1 MRTLITYFTVYPR
14 RSFYVLLAFL
24 AAGVA
29 EALSLTAILPL
40 LSIAV
45 GNPIDSNIGKFI
57 VQLLGRVD
65 IDPTIGAM
73 LLIILCGII
82 FKSLVLLLAYRQ
94 IGYTVANIATKL
106 RLELIEALFASRW
119 QYYLHQPVGSLTN
132 SIATEASRAA
142 IGFSHAA
149 AVLSLSIQVFVYVL
163 IALLVSW
170 QAALTSLIIGAIFLL
185 SMSSLVRVARKAGI
199 KQTLLYRELLTYLAD
214 VLGSAK
220 PLKAMARDKVTD
232 SILRSQTTQLE
243 EATRREVMSRE
254 SLKAIQEPIL
264 AAFTTGGLYA
274 VLVIWELPLSA
285 VTAMV
290 ILFVRIL
297 TLSSKMQRRYQNLL
311 VFESAY
317 WSIRRASEA
326 ARSSA
331 EIKTGRLHPTL
342 KQGISLQHVDFNYDN
357 KVIFRN
363 LNMEI
368 QVKSFTAI
376 TGNSGAG
383 KSTLIDLLCGLVEPK
398 FGDIFVDG
406 ISIHEI
412 NIREWRRLIGYV
424 SQETILLHDT
434 ILSNILVG
442 APDLTQADA
451 EKALHQAGAWEFVSA
466 LPEGLHTIVGERG
479 GLISGGQRQR
489 IAIAR
494 ALAHQPQLLLL
505 DEPTS
510 ALDPK
515 SEQNICKTL
524 RNLSRSLT
532 IVAVSHQPAV
542 ANAADYVIGL
552 SNGEAKLLT
561 KFSSTPYAA
570 NL

>member
-1 MRTLITYFTVYPR
+1 
-14 RSFYVLLAFL
+14 VLLAFL

-40 LSIAV
+40 LSIAI
-45 GNPIDSNIGKFI
+45 GDPIDSNIGKFI
-57 VQLLGRVD
+57 VQLLDRVD

-82 FKSLVLLLAYRQ
+82 FKSLVLLVANRQ

-119 QYYLHQPVGSLTN
+119 QYYLRQPVGSLTN

-149 AVLSLSIQVFVYVL
+149 AVLSLSIQVFVYIL

-170 QAALTSLIIGAIFLL
+170 QAALISLIIGAIFLL
-185 SMSSLVRVARKAGI
+185 SMSRLVRVARKAGT
-199 KQTLLYRELLTYLAD
+199 KQTLVYRELLSYLAD
-214 VLGSAK
+214 VIGSAK
-220 PLKAMARDKVTD
+220 PLKAMAREKVSD

-243 EATRREVMSRE
+243 KATRREVMSRE

-317 WSIRRASEA
+317 WSIRKASEA

-331 EIKTGRLHPTL
+331 EMKTGRLHPTL

-368 QVKSFTAI
+368 QVKSFTTI

-434 ILSNILVG
+434 ILCNILVG

-532 IVAVSHQPAV
+532 IVAVSHQPAL
-542 ANAADYVIGL
+542 ANAADYVIRL

-561 KFSSTPYAA
+561 KSSSTPYAA
-570 NL
+570 SL

>member
-1 MRTLITYFTVYPR
+1 
-14 RSFYVLLAFL
+14 
-24 AAGVA
+24 
-29 EALSLTAILPL
+29 
-40 LSIAV
+40 
-45 GNPIDSNIGKFI
+45 
-57 VQLLGRVD
+57 
-65 IDPTIGAM
+65 
-73 LLIILCGII
+73 
-82 FKSLVLLLAYRQ
+82 
-94 IGYTVANIATKL
+94 
-106 RLELIEALFASRW
+106 
-119 QYYLHQPVGSLTN
+119 
-132 SIATEASRAA
+132 
-142 IGFSHAA
+142 
-149 AVLSLSIQVFVYVL
+149 
-163 IALLVSW
+163 
-170 QAALTSLIIGAIFLL
+170 
-185 SMSSLVRVARKAGI
+185 
-199 KQTLLYRELLTYLAD
+199 

-220 PLKAMARDKVTD
+220 PLKAMAREKVSD

-243 EATRREVMSRE
+243 KATRREVISRE

-317 WSIRRASEA
+317 WSIRKASEA

-331 EIKTGRLHPTL
+331 EMKTGRLHPTL

-368 QVKSFTAI
+368 QVKSLTTI

-451 EKALHQAGAWEFVSA
+451 EKALHQAGAWEFV
-466 LPEGLHTIVGERG
+466 R
-479 GLISGGQRQR
+479 
-489 IAIAR
+489 
-494 ALAHQPQLLLL
+494 LL

-532 IVAVSHQPAV
+532 IIAVSHQPAL

-561 KFSSTPYAA
+561 KSSSTPYAA
-570 NL
+570 SL

>member
-45 GNPIDSNIGKFI
+45 GDPVDSNIGNFI
-57 VQLLGRVD
+57 VQLLGRVG

-73 LLIILCGII
+73 LLIILCGLI
-82 FKSLVLLLAYRQ
+82 FKSLVLLVANRQ

-119 QYYLHQPVGSLTN
+119 QYYLRQPVGSLTN

-149 AVLSLSIQVFVYVL
+149 AVLSLSIQVFVYIL

-185 SMSSLVRVARKAGI
+185 SMSRLVRVARKAGT
-199 KQTLLYRELLTYLAD
+199 KQTLLFRTLSTYLAD

-243 EATRREVMSRE
+243 KATRREVMSRE

-412 NIREWRRLIGYV
+412 NIREWRHLIGYV

-532 IVAVSHQPAV
+532 IIAVSHQPAV

-561 KFSSTPYAA
+561 KSSSTPYAA
-570 NL
+570 SL

>member
-40 LSIAV
+40 LSIAIGDPV
-45 GNPIDSNIGKFI
+45 DSNIGKFI
-57 VQLLGRVD
+57 VQLLDRVD

-82 FKSLVLLLAYRQ
+82 IKSLVLLVANRQ

-119 QYYLHQPVGSLTN
+119 QYYLRQPVGSLTN

-149 AVLSLSIQVFVYVL
+149 AVLSLSIQVFVYIL

-170 QAALTSLIIGAIFLL
+170 QAALTSLIIGVIFLA
-185 SMSSLVRVARKAGI
+185 SMSRLIRVARKAGT
-199 KQTLLYRELLTYLAD
+199 KQTLLYRKLLTYLAD

-243 EATRREVMSRE
+243 KATRREVMSRE

-285 VTAMV
+285 VAAMV

-297 TLSSKMQRRYQNLL
+297 TLSGKMQRRYQNLL

-331 EIKTGRLHPTL
+331 EMKTGRLHPTL

-368 QVKSFTAI
+368 QVKSFTTI

-479 GLISGGQRQR
+479 GLISGGQRQC

-532 IVAVSHQPAV
+532 IIAVSHQPAL
-542 ANAADYVIGL
+542 ANAADYVIRL

-561 KFSSTPYAA
+561 KSSSTPYAA
-570 NL
+570 SL

>member
-40 LSIAV
+40 LSIAIGDPV
-45 GNPIDSNIGKFI
+45 DSNIGKFI
-57 VQLLGRVD
+57 VQLLDRVD

-73 LLIILCGII
+73 LLIILCGLI
-82 FKSLVLLLAYRQ
+82 FKSLVLLVANRQ

-119 QYYLHQPVGSLTN
+119 QYYLRQPVGSLTN

-149 AVLSLSIQVFVYVL
+149 AVLSLSIQVFVYIL

-185 SMSSLVRVARKAGI
+185 SMSRLILVARKAGT
-199 KQTLLYRELLTYLAD
+199 KQTILYRELLTYLAD

-220 PLKAMARDKVTD
+220 PLKAMARDKVTG

-243 EATRREVMSRE
+243 KATRREVMSRE

-317 WSIRRASEA
+317 WSIRKATEA

-331 EIKTGRLHPTL
+331 EMRTGRLHPTL

-368 QVKSFTAI
+368 QVKSFTTI

-434 ILSNILVG
+434 ILSNILIG
-442 APDLTQADA
+442 ASDLTQADA
-451 EKALHQAGAWEFVSA
+451 EKALHQAGAWEFVSD

-479 GLISGGQRQR
+479 GLISGGQRQL

-532 IVAVSHQPAV
+532 IVAVSHQPAL
-542 ANAADYVIGL
+542 ANAADYVIRL

-561 KFSSTPYAA
+561 KSSSTPYAA
-570 NL
+570 SL

>member
-40 LSIAV
+40 LSIAI
-45 GNPIDSNIGKFI
+45 GDPIDSNIGKFI
-57 VQLLGRVD
+57 VHLLGRVD

-368 QVKSFTAI
+368 QVNSFTTI

-398 FGDIFVDG
+398 SGDIFVDG

-479 GLISGGQRQR
+479 GLISGGQRQC

>member
-45 GNPIDSNIGKFI
+45 GDPVDSNIGKFI

-73 LLIILCGII
+73 LLIILCGLI
-82 FKSLVLLLAYRQ
+82 FKSLVLLVANRQ

-119 QYYLHQPVGSLTN
+119 QYYLRQPVGSLAN

-149 AVLSLSIQVFVYVL
+149 AVLSLSIQVFIYIL

-170 QAALTSLIIGAIFLL
+170 QAALISLIIGAIFLL
-185 SMSSLVRVARKAGI
+185 SMSRLVRVARKAGT
-199 KQTLLYRELLTYLAD
+199 KQTLVYRELLSYLAD

-220 PLKAMARDKVTD
+220 PLKAMARDKVSD

-243 EATRREVMSRE
+243 KATRREVISRE
-254 SLKAIQEPIL
+254 GLKAIQEPIL

-368 QVKSFTAI
+368 QVKSFIAI
-376 TGNSGAG
+376 TGNSGVG

-406 ISIHEI
+406 ISLHEI
-412 NIREWRRLIGYV
+412 NIREWRHLIGYV

-532 IVAVSHQPAV
+532 IIAVSHQPAV

>member
-40 LSIAV
+40 LSIAIGDPV
-45 GNPIDSNIGKFI
+45 DSNIGKFI
-57 VQLLGRVD
+57 VQLLDRVD

-73 LLIILCGII
+73 LLIILCGLI
-82 FKSLVLLLAYRQ
+82 FKSLVLLVANRQ

-119 QYYLHQPVGSLTN
+119 QYYLRQPVGSLTN

-149 AVLSLSIQVFVYVL
+149 AVLSLSIQVFVYIL

-185 SMSSLVRVARKAGI
+185 SMSRLIRVAGKAGT

-243 EATRREVMSRE
+243 KATRREVMSRE

-317 WSIRRASEA
+317 WSIRKATEA

-331 EIKTGRLHPTL
+331 EMRTGRLHPTL

-368 QVKSFTAI
+368 QVKSFTTI

-479 GLISGGQRQR
+479 GLISGGQRQC

-510 ALDPK
+510 ALDPN

-524 RNLSRSLT
+524 RDLSRSLT
-532 IVAVSHQPAV
+532 IIAVSHQPAV

>member
-40 LSIAV
+40 LSIAIGDPV
-45 GNPIDSNIGKFI
+45 DSNIGKFI
-57 VQLLGRVD
+57 VQLLDRVD

-73 LLIILCGII
+73 LLIILCGLI
-82 FKSLVLLLAYRQ
+82 FKSLVLLVANRQ

-119 QYYLHQPVGSLTN
+119 QYYLRQPVGSLTN

-149 AVLSLSIQVFVYVL
+149 AVLSLSIQVFVYIL

-185 SMSSLVRVARKAGI
+185 SMSRLILVARKAGT
-199 KQTLLYRELLTYLAD
+199 KQTILYRELLTYLAD

-220 PLKAMARDKVTD
+220 PLKAMARDKVTG

-243 EATRREVMSRE
+243 KATRREVMSRE

-317 WSIRRASEA
+317 WSIRKATEA

-331 EIKTGRLHPTL
+331 EMRTGRLHPTL

-368 QVKSFTAI
+368 QVKSFTTI

-434 ILSNILVG
+434 ILSNILIG

-451 EKALHQAGAWEFVSA
+451 EKALHQAGAWEFVSD

-479 GLISGGQRQR
+479 GLISGGQRQL

-510 ALDPK
+510 ALDPN

-532 IVAVSHQPAV
+532 IVAVSHQPAL
-542 ANAADYVIGL
+542 ANAADYVIRL

-561 KFSSTPYAA
+561 KSSSTPYAA
-570 NL
+570 SL

>member
-40 LSIAV
+40 LSIAIGDPV
-45 GNPIDSNIGKFI
+45 DSNIGKFI
-57 VQLLGRVD
+57 VQLLDRVD

-82 FKSLVLLLAYRQ
+82 FKSLVLLVANRQ

-119 QYYLHQPVGSLTN
+119 QYYLRQPVGSLTN

-149 AVLSLSIQVFVYVL
+149 AVLSLSIQVFVYIL

-185 SMSSLVRVARKAGI
+185 SMSRLVRVARKAGT

-243 EATRREVMSRE
+243 KATRREVMSRE

-331 EIKTGRLHPTL
+331 EMKTGRLHPTL

-368 QVKSFTAI
+368 QVKSFTTI

-479 GLISGGQRQR
+479 GLISGGQRQC

-532 IVAVSHQPAV
+532 IIAVSHQPAL
-542 ANAADYVIGL
+542 ANAADYVIRL

-561 KFSSTPYAA
+561 KSSSTPYAA
-570 NL
+570 SL

>member
-73 LLIILCGII
+73 LLIILCGLI
-82 FKSLVLLLAYRQ
+82 FKSLVLLLANRQ

-149 AVLSLSIQVFVYVL
+149 AVLSLSIQVFVYIL

-170 QAALTSLIIGAIFLL
+170 QAALTSLIIGVIFLL
-185 SMSSLVRVARKAGI
+185 SMSRLVRVARKAGT
-199 KQTLLYRELLTYLAD
+199 KQTLVYRELLSYLAD

-220 PLKAMARDKVTD
+220 PLKAMARDKVSD

-243 EATRREVMSRE
+243 KATRREVISRE
-254 SLKAIQEPIL
+254 GLKAIQEPIL

-368 QVKSFTAI
+368 QVKSFTTI

-406 ISIHEI
+406 ISLHEI

-532 IVAVSHQPAV
+532 IIAVSHQPAL

-561 KFSSTPYAA
+561 KSSSTPYAA

>member
-119 QYYLHQPVGSLTN
+119 QYYLRQPVGSLAN

-149 AVLSLSIQVFVYVL
+149 AVLSLSIQVFIYIL

-170 QAALTSLIIGAIFLL
+170 QAALISLIIGAIFLL
-185 SMSSLVRVARKAGI
+185 SMSRLVRVARKAGT
-199 KQTLLYRELLTYLAD
+199 KQTLVYRELLSYLAD

-220 PLKAMARDKVTD
+220 PLKAMARDKVSD

-243 EATRREVMSRE
+243 KATRREVISRE
-254 SLKAIQEPIL
+254 GLKAIQEPIL

-368 QVKSFTAI
+368 QVKSFTTI

-406 ISIHEI
+406 ISLHEI
-412 NIREWRRLIGYV
+412 NIREWRHLIGYV

-451 EKALHQAGAWEFVSA
+451 EKGLHQAGAWEFVSA

-542 ANAADYVIGL
+542 VNAADYVIEL

>member
-40 LSIAV
+40 LSIAIGDPV
-45 GNPIDSNIGKFI
+45 DSNIGKFI
-57 VQLLGRVD
+57 VQLLDRVD

-82 FKSLVLLLAYRQ
+82 IKSLVLLVANRQ

-119 QYYLHQPVGSLTN
+119 QYYLRQPVGSLTN

-149 AVLSLSIQVFVYVL
+149 AVLSLSIQVFVYIL

-185 SMSSLVRVARKAGI
+185 SMSRLIRVASKAGT
-199 KQTLLYRELLTYLAD
+199 KQTLLYRKLLTYLAD

-243 EATRREVMSRE
+243 KATRREVMSRE

-317 WSIRRASEA
+317 WSIRKASEA

-331 EIKTGRLHPTL
+331 EMKTGRLHPTL

-368 QVKSFTAI
+368 QVKSFTTI

-479 GLISGGQRQR
+479 GLISGGQRQC

-532 IVAVSHQPAV
+532 IIAVSHQPAL
-542 ANAADYVIGL
+542 ANAADYVIRL

-561 KFSSTPYAA
+561 KSSSTPYAA
-570 NL
+570 SL

>member
-40 LSIAV
+40 LSIAIGDPV
-45 GNPIDSNIGKFI
+45 DSNIGKFI
-57 VQLLGRVD
+57 VQLLDRVD

-73 LLIILCGII
+73 LLIILCGLI
-82 FKSLVLLLAYRQ
+82 FKSLVLLVANRQ

-119 QYYLHQPVGSLTN
+119 QYYLRQPVGSLTN

-149 AVLSLSIQVFVYVL
+149 AVLSLSIQVFVYTL

-185 SMSSLVRVARKAGI
+185 SMSRLIRVAGKAGT

-243 EATRREVMSRE
+243 KATRREVMSRE

-317 WSIRRASEA
+317 WSIRKATEA

-331 EIKTGRLHPTL
+331 EMRTGRLHPTL

-368 QVKSFTAI
+368 QVKSFTTI

-479 GLISGGQRQR
+479 GLISGGQRQC

-524 RNLSRSLT
+524 RDLSRSLT
-532 IVAVSHQPAV
+532 IIAVSHQPAL
-542 ANAADYVIGL
+542 ANAADYVIRL
-552 SNGEAKLLT
+552 SNGEAKLVT
-561 KFSSTPYAA
+561 KSSSTPYAA
-570 NL
+570 SL

>member
-1 MRTLITYFTVYPR
+1 
-14 RSFYVLLAFL
+14 
-24 AAGVA
+24 
-29 EALSLTAILPL
+29 
-40 LSIAV
+40 
-45 GNPIDSNIGKFI
+45 
-57 VQLLGRVD
+57 
-65 IDPTIGAM
+65 
-73 LLIILCGII
+73 
-82 FKSLVLLLAYRQ
+82 LVLLVANRQ

-119 QYYLHQPVGSLTN
+119 QYYLRKPVGSLAN

-149 AVLSLSIQVFVYVL
+149 AVLSLSIQVFIYVL

-170 QAALTSLIIGAIFLL
+170 QAALISLIIGAIFLL
-185 SMSSLVRVARKAGI
+185 SMSRLVRVARKAGT
-199 KQTLLYRELLTYLAD
+199 KQTLVYRELLSYLAD

-220 PLKAMARDKVTD
+220 PLKAMARDKVSD

-243 EATRREVMSRE
+243 KATRREVISRE
-254 SLKAIQEPIL
+254 GLKAIQEPIL

-406 ISIHEI
+406 ISLHEI
-412 NIREWRRLIGYV
+412 NIREWRCLIGYV

-451 EKALHQAGAWEFVSA
+451 EKALHQAGAWEFVST

-532 IVAVSHQPAV
+532 IIAVSHQPAL

-561 KFSSTPYAA
+561 KSSSTPYAA

>member
-40 LSIAV
+40 LSIVV
-45 GNPIDSNIGKFI
+45 GDPVDSNIGKFI
-57 VQLLGRVD
+57 VQLLDRVD

-73 LLIILCGII
+73 LLIILCGIV
-82 FKSLVLLLAYRQ
+82 FKSLVLLVANKQ

-106 RLELIEALFASRW
+106 RLELIDALFASRW
-119 QYYLHQPVGSLTN
+119 QYYLRQPVGSLTN

-149 AVLSLSIQVFVYVL
+149 AVLSLSIQVFVYIL

-185 SMSSLVRVARKAGI
+185 SMSRLVRVARKAGT
-199 KQTLLYRELLTYLAD
+199 KQTLVYRELLSYLAD

-220 PLKAMARDKVTD
+220 SLKAMARDKVSE

-243 EATRREVMSRE
+243 KATRREVMSRE

-326 ARSSA
+326 ACSSA
-331 EIKTGRLHPTL
+331 EVKTGRLHPTL

-368 QVKSFTAI
+368 QVKSFTTI

-524 RNLSRSLT
+524 RNLSCSLT
-532 IVAVSHQPAV
+532 IIAVSHQPAV
-542 ANAADYVIGL
+542 ANAADYVIRL

-561 KFSSTPYAA
+561 KSSSTPYAA
-570 NL
+570 SL

>member
-45 GNPIDSNIGKFI
+45 GDPIDSNIGKFI
-57 VQLLGRVD
+57 VRLLDRVD

-73 LLIILCGII
+73 LLIILCGLI
-82 FKSLVLLLAYRQ
+82 FKSLVLLVANRQ

-119 QYYLHQPVGSLTN
+119 QYYLRQPVGSLTN

-170 QAALTSLIIGAIFLL
+170 QAALISLIIGAIFLL
-185 SMSSLVRVARKAGI
+185 SMSRLVRVARKAGT
-199 KQTLLYRELLTYLAD
+199 KQTLVYRELLSYLAD

-220 PLKAMARDKVTD
+220 PLKAMAREKVSD

-243 EATRREVMSRE
+243 KATRREVISRE
-254 SLKAIQEPIL
+254 GLKAIQEPIL

-331 EIKTGRLHPTL
+331 EMRTGRLHPTL

-368 QVKSFTAI
+368 QVKSFTTI
-376 TGNSGAG
+376 TGNSGVG

-479 GLISGGQRQR
+479 GLISGGQRQC

-532 IVAVSHQPAV
+532 IIAVSHQPAL

>member
-40 LSIAV
+40 LSIAIGDPV
-45 GNPIDSNIGKFI
+45 DSNIGKFI
-57 VQLLGRVD
+57 VQLLDRVD

-82 FKSLVLLLAYRQ
+82 FKSLVLLVANRQ

-119 QYYLHQPVGSLTN
+119 QYYLRQPVGSLTN

-149 AVLSLSIQVFVYVL
+149 AVLSLSIQVFVYIL

-185 SMSSLVRVARKAGI
+185 SMSRLVRVARKAGT

-243 EATRREVMSRE
+243 KATRREVMSRE

-317 WSIRRASEA
+317 WSIRKASEA

-331 EIKTGRLHPTL
+331 EMKTGRLHPTL

-368 QVKSFTAI
+368 QVKSFTTI

-479 GLISGGQRQR
+479 GLISGGQRQC

-532 IVAVSHQPAV
+532 IIAVSHQPAL

-561 KFSSTPYAA
+561 KSSSTPYAA
-570 NL
+570 SL

>member
-40 LSIAV
+40 LSIAIGDPV
-45 GNPIDSNIGKFI
+45 DSNIGKFI
-57 VQLLGRVD
+57 VQLLDRVD

-73 LLIILCGII
+73 LLIILCGLI
-82 FKSLVLLLAYRQ
+82 FKSLVLLVANRQ

-119 QYYLHQPVGSLTN
+119 QYYLRQPVGSLTN

-149 AVLSLSIQVFVYVL
+149 AVLSLSIQVFVYIL

-185 SMSSLVRVARKAGI
+185 SMSRLIRVAGKAGT

-243 EATRREVMSRE
+243 KATRREVMSRE

-317 WSIRRASEA
+317 WSIRKATEA

-331 EIKTGRLHPTL
+331 EMRTGRLHPTL

-368 QVKSFTAI
+368 QVKSFITI

-406 ISIHEI
+406 ISMHEI

-479 GLISGGQRQR
+479 GLISGGQRQC

-510 ALDPK
+510 ALDPN

-524 RNLSRSLT
+524 RDLSRSLT
-532 IVAVSHQPAV
+532 IIAVSHQPAL
-542 ANAADYVIGL
+542 ANAADYVIRL
-552 SNGEAKLLT
+552 SNGEAKLVT
-561 KFSSTPYAA
+561 KSSSTPYAA
-570 NL
+570 SL

>member
-149 AVLSLSIQVFVYVL
+149 AVLSLSIQVFVYIL

-170 QAALTSLIIGAIFLL
+170 QAALTSLIIGVIFLL
-185 SMSSLVRVARKAGI
+185 SMSRLVRVARKAGT
-199 KQTLLYRELLTYLAD
+199 KQTLVYRELLSYLAD

-243 EATRREVMSRE
+243 KATRREVMSRE

-274 VLVIWELPLSA
+274 VLVIWELPLPA

-368 QVKSFTAI
+368 QVNSFTTI

-479 GLISGGQRQR
+479 GLISGGQRQC

>member
-40 LSIAV
+40 LSIAI
-45 GNPIDSNIGKFI
+45 GDPIDSNIGKFI
-57 VQLLGRVD
+57 VQLLARVD

-82 FKSLVLLLAYRQ
+82 IKSLVLLVANRQ

-119 QYYLHQPVGSLTN
+119 QYYLRQPVGSLTN

-149 AVLSLSIQVFVYVL
+149 AVLSLSIQVFVYIL

-185 SMSSLVRVARKAGI
+185 SMSRLVRVARKAGT

-243 EATRREVMSRE
+243 KATRREVMSRE

-297 TLSSKMQRRYQNLL
+297 TLSGKMQRRYQNLL

-317 WSIRRASEA
+317 WSIRKASEA

-331 EIKTGRLHPTL
+331 EMKTGRLHPTL

-368 QVKSFTAI
+368 QVKSFTTI

-479 GLISGGQRQR
+479 GLISGGQRQC

-532 IVAVSHQPAV
+532 IIAVSHQPAL
-542 ANAADYVIGL
+542 ANAADYVIRL

-561 KFSSTPYAA
+561 KSSSTPYAA
-570 NL
+570 SL

>member
-40 LSIAV
+40 LSIAIGDPV
-45 GNPIDSNIGKFI
+45 DSNIGKFI
-57 VQLLGRVD
+57 VQLLDRVD

-82 FKSLVLLLAYRQ
+82 FKSLVLLVANRQ

-119 QYYLHQPVGSLTN
+119 QYYLRQPVGSLTN

-149 AVLSLSIQVFVYVL
+149 AVLSLSIQVFVYIL

-185 SMSSLVRVARKAGI
+185 SMSRLIRVARKAGT
-199 KQTLLYRELLTYLAD
+199 KQTLLFRELLTYLAD

-243 EATRREVMSRE
+243 KATRREVMSRE

-317 WSIRRASEA
+317 WSIRKASEA

-331 EIKTGRLHPTL
+331 EMKTGRLHPTL

-368 QVKSFTAI
+368 QVKSFTTI

-479 GLISGGQRQR
+479 GLISGGQRQC

-532 IVAVSHQPAV
+532 IIAVSHQPAL
-542 ANAADYVIGL
+542 ANAADYVIRL

-561 KFSSTPYAA
+561 KSSSTPYAA
-570 NL
+570 SL

>member
-40 LSIAV
+40 LSIAIGDPV
-45 GNPIDSNIGKFI
+45 DSNIGKFI
-57 VQLLGRVD
+57 VQLLDRVD

-82 FKSLVLLLAYRQ
+82 FKSLVLLLANRQ

-119 QYYLHQPVGSLTN
+119 QYYLRQPVGSLTN

-149 AVLSLSIQVFVYVL
+149 AVLSLSIQVFVYIL

-185 SMSSLVRVARKAGI
+185 SMSRLVRVARKAGT
-199 KQTLLYRELLTYLAD
+199 KQTLLFRELLTYLAD

-243 EATRREVMSRE
+243 KATRREVMSRE

-317 WSIRRASEA
+317 WSIRKASEA

-331 EIKTGRLHPTL
+331 EMKTGRLHPTL

-368 QVKSFTAI
+368 QVKSFTTI

-479 GLISGGQRQR
+479 GLISGGQRQC

-532 IVAVSHQPAV
+532 IIAVSHQPAL
-542 ANAADYVIGL
+542 ANAADYVIRL

-561 KFSSTPYAA
+561 KSSSTPYAA
-570 NL
+570 SL

>member
-45 GNPIDSNIGKFI
+45 GDPVDSNIGKFI

-73 LLIILCGII
+73 LLIILCGIV
-82 FKSLVLLLAYRQ
+82 FKSLVLLVANRQ

-119 QYYLHQPVGSLTN
+119 QYYLHQPVGSLAN

-185 SMSSLVRVARKAGI
+185 SMSRLVRVARKAGT
-199 KQTLLYRELLTYLAD
+199 KQTLVYRELLSYLAD

-220 PLKAMARDKVTD
+220 PLKAMARDKVSD

-243 EATRREVMSRE
+243 KATRREVISRE
-254 SLKAIQEPIL
+254 GLKAIQEPIL

-368 QVKSFTAI
+368 QVKSFTTI

-412 NIREWRRLIGYV
+412 NIREWRHLIGYV
-424 SQETILLHDT
+424 SQESILLHDT

-532 IVAVSHQPAV
+532 IIAVSHQPAV

-570 NL
+570 SP

>member
-45 GNPIDSNIGKFI
+45 GDPVDSNIGNFI
-57 VQLLGRVD
+57 VQLLGRVG

-73 LLIILCGII
+73 LLIILCGLI
-82 FKSLVLLLAYRQ
+82 FKSLVLLVANRQ

-119 QYYLHQPVGSLTN
+119 QYYLRQPVGSLTN

-149 AVLSLSIQVFVYVL
+149 AVLSLSIQVFVYIL

-185 SMSSLVRVARKAGI
+185 SMSRLVRVARKAGT
-199 KQTLLYRELLTYLAD
+199 KQTLLFRTLSTYLAD

-243 EATRREVMSRE
+243 KATRREVMSRE

-406 ISIHEI
+406 ISLHEI

-532 IVAVSHQPAV
+532 IIAVSHQPAV
-542 ANAADYVIGL
+542 ANAADYVIRL

-561 KFSSTPYAA
+561 KSSSTPYAA
-570 NL
+570 SL

>member
-1 MRTLITYFTVYPR
+1 
-14 RSFYVLLAFL
+14 VLLAFL

-45 GNPIDSNIGKFI
+45 GDPVDSNIGKFI

-65 IDPTIGAM
+65 IDSTIGAM
-73 LLIILCGII
+73 LLIILCGLI
-82 FKSLVLLLAYRQ
+82 FKSLVLLVANRQ

-119 QYYLHQPVGSLTN
+119 QYYLRQPVGSLAN

-149 AVLSLSIQVFVYVL
+149 AVLSLSIQVFIYVL

-170 QAALTSLIIGAIFLL
+170 QAALISLIIGAIFLL
-185 SMSSLVRVARKAGI
+185 SMSRLVRVARKAGT
-199 KQTLLYRELLTYLAD
+199 KQTLVYRELLSYLAD

-220 PLKAMARDKVTD
+220 PLKAMARDKVSD

-243 EATRREVMSRE
+243 KATRREVISRE
-254 SLKAIQEPIL
+254 GLKAIQEPIL

-398 FGDIFVDG
+398 SGDIFVDG
-406 ISIHEI
+406 ISLHEI

-479 GLISGGQRQR
+479 GLISGGQRQC

>member
-40 LSIAV
+40 LSIAIGDPV
-45 GNPIDSNIGKFI
+45 DSNIGKFI
-57 VQLLGRVD
+57 VQLLDRVD

-73 LLIILCGII
+73 LLIILCGLI
-82 FKSLVLLLAYRQ
+82 FKSLVLLVANRQ

-119 QYYLHQPVGSLTN
+119 QYYLRQPVGSLTN

-149 AVLSLSIQVFVYVL
+149 AVLSLSIQVFVYTL

-170 QAALTSLIIGAIFLL
+170 QAALTSLIIGVIFLL
-185 SMSSLVRVARKAGI
+185 SMSRLVRVARKAGT
-199 KQTLLYRELLTYLAD
+199 KQTLVYRELLSYLAD

-243 EATRREVMSRE
+243 KATRREVMSRE

-274 VLVIWELPLSA
+274 VLVIWELPLPA

-368 QVKSFTAI
+368 QVNSFTTI

-406 ISIHEI
+406 ISLHEI
-412 NIREWRRLIGYV
+412 NIREWRHLIGYV

-451 EKALHQAGAWEFVSA
+451 EKGLHQAGAWEFVST

>member
-40 LSIAV
+40 LSIVV
-45 GNPIDSNIGKFI
+45 GDPVDSNIGKFI
-57 VQLLGRVD
+57 VQLLDRVD

-73 LLIILCGII
+73 LLIILCGIV
-82 FKSLVLLLAYRQ
+82 FKSLVLLVANKQ

-106 RLELIEALFASRW
+106 RLELIDALFASRW
-119 QYYLHQPVGSLTN
+119 QYYLRQPVGSLTN

-149 AVLSLSIQVFVYVL
+149 AVLSLSIQVFVYIL

-185 SMSSLVRVARKAGI
+185 SMSRLVRVARKAGT
-199 KQTLLYRELLTYLAD
+199 KQTLVYRELLSYLAD

-220 PLKAMARDKVTD
+220 SLKAMARDKVSE

-243 EATRREVMSRE
+243 KATRREVMSRE

-264 AAFTTGGLYA
+264 TAFTTGGLYA

-326 ARSSA
+326 ACSSA
-331 EIKTGRLHPTL
+331 EVKTGRLHPTL

-368 QVKSFTAI
+368 QVKSFTTI

-524 RNLSRSLT
+524 RNLSCSLT
-532 IVAVSHQPAV
+532 IIAVSHQPAV
-542 ANAADYVIGL
+542 ANAADYVIRL

-561 KFSSTPYAA
+561 KSSSTPYAA
-570 NL
+570 SL

>member
-119 QYYLHQPVGSLTN
+119 QYYLRQPVGSLAN

-149 AVLSLSIQVFVYVL
+149 AVLSLSIQVFIYIL

-170 QAALTSLIIGAIFLL
+170 QAALISLIIGAIFLL
-185 SMSSLVRVARKAGI
+185 SMSRLVRVARKAGT
-199 KQTLLYRELLTYLAD
+199 KQTLVYRELLSYLAD

-243 EATRREVMSRE
+243 KATRREVMSRE

-368 QVKSFTAI
+368 QVKSFTTI

-406 ISIHEI
+406 ISLHEI
-412 NIREWRRLIGYV
+412 NIREWRHLIGYV

-479 GLISGGQRQR
+479 GLISGGQRQC

-542 ANAADYVIGL
+542 VNAADYVIEL